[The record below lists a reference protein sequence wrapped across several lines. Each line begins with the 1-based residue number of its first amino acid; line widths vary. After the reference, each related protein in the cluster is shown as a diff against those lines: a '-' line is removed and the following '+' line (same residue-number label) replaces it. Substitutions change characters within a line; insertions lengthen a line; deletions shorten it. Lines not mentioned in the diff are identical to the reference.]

1 MQLIGNNEKNNYF
14 KIDRYLVLIHIFL
27 LTVSYIISYHYPYI
41 SNSSKNLI
49 LLLFIFITVCE
60 LIPALFITALVLTH
74 LDKKSKFIKT
84 KKFFLMLLY
93 WISSFF
99 ILSFIGTSRFF
110 YENIIF
116 YSSIFTFIF
125 LASIYLSMIRIAE
138 LTKETYL
145 FILTIISI
153 VIIYVI
159 SQNINI

>member
-1 MQLIGNNEKNNYF
+1 MGNNERNNYF
-14 KIDRYLVLIHIFL
+14 KIDLYLILIHIFL

-49 LLLFIFITVCE
+49 LLLFIFIAVCE
-60 LIPALFITALVLTH
+60 LIPALFITAIVLPH
-74 LDKKSKFIKT
+74 LDKNIKFIRT
-84 KKFFLMLLY
+84 KKFFLMILY
-93 WISSFF
+93 WLSSFF
-99 ILSFIGTSRFF
+99 ILTFIGISRFF
-110 YENIIF
+110 YENVIF

-125 LASIYLSMIRIAE
+125 LASIYLSMICVAK